1 MERYMQYEVFA
12 PEYFRTK
19 LAYPNQAYPNRFTA
33 TALRVPIFVKNN
45 ELVFDAK
52 YQDDAPVGAV
62 NEKLIAVYAAMAALA
77 IHLGWISDAPPKVAL
92 PKYEPLGVLDG
103 KQVAQMVDFEAKTT
117 RYVRLNKEQIE
128 LVCQRHLALD
138 NGDVWSKIIQAEVT
152 QLEDYVVLEAHEK
165 AELLRKA
172 NKYIQ
177 DAEVTFGDQFEYI
190 YRFTSEEILK
200 FAPNALWGFW
210 AIKKSRDNDPGW
222 RCTRYN
228 VNYKRGTCD
237 IVWKRAI
244 AATGRAYGY

>member
-33 TALRVPIFVKNN
+33 LRMPIFVKNN